1 METFYSP
8 STQTLS
14 LIPRSSSSSTSLSSS
29 SSLCVCSPRI
39 HSIRTEFFGS
49 GTKLRL
55 RRSSRNLNRLRSRT
69 TSRAPV
75 ALLSSLPVVAVAVA
89 VTISAAAFVFSN
101 LIRFRQKSDSHEVP
115 SPPSSENKLDGKNN
129 GEHLHTE
136 TVKST
141 SQVDNGMVDLSFQD
155 LSSTLED
162 TPGAE
167 KVDIPDAHIDDVPPV
182 HQLSLDSDS
191 QQPLPDSHVDDVL
204 PVHQLSPDSD
214 SQQPLPLFASE
225 SEFSAPSE
233 LLCDFVPKASTE
245 LDEPLSLAIENS
257 DSSALSEDAEEITLS
272 LPLASPD
279 LNALE
284 PQFFRDEPELVNW
297 KTNLNITP
305 SATAVEA
312 RDAVSEVSD
321 VVIIKDDDHEVA
333 KHEHNESDTG
343 NIGGSGPSREDLYS
357 FYERTS
363 ASDNITLL
371 PEVSDL
377 STKLYIGNNN
387 GSLTKRSAAT
397 KMLLKEYS
405 LASGVGGYTLNGRKD
420 PWKNR
425 ENPKS
430 DTQDPSKSFHNVSDM
445 QAVQVNGEHT
455 SSSYMTSYNRLL
467 RKGRL
472 HECINLLEDMNSKD
486 ILDMSKIYHAKFF
499 NLCRGQKAVKEAFS
513 FAKLI
518 PDPTL
523 STFNMLMS
531 VCSAAQDSEGAFDVM
546 RLARKA
552 GLKADC
558 KLYTTLI
565 STCAKSGKVD
575 KMFEVFHEMVNNREE
590 PNVHTYGALID
601 GCARAGQVAKAFG
614 AYGILRSKN
623 VKPDRVVF
631 NALITACGQS
641 GAVERAFDVLAEMGA
656 ELHPIDPDHVTIGA
670 LMRACTSAGQ
680 ADRVK
685 EVYKMIARYDIKG
698 TPELYTI
705 AVNSCSQTGD
715 WEFACNV
722 FADMKQKGVIPDEMF
737 FSALIHVAGRAGKLD
752 AAFEVLQDA
761 KTQGLNPGIVS
772 YSSLMGA
779 CSNTQNW
786 ERALELFEQIKAVKL
801 NPTVSTV
808 NALIT
813 ALCDAGQMQ
822 KALDVLSEMKELGLR
837 PNDITYSIL
846 IAASER
852 NDDIETGLSLFY
864 QAKADGVP
872 FSQIMCKCLIKMC
885 FRRFEKAS
893 TIGEPVL
900 SFQSGRPQIDSKWSS
915 LALSIYRDIIG
926 AGLVPSE
933 DMLSH
938 ILGCLQLPRDV
949 SLKQRLLESLKISG
963 ETSRKANLFPLV
975 DGFAEYDLRAFS
987 LFEEAA
993 LLGIVP
999 CASFKESPIVIDTRD
1014 LNAHI
1019 AKVYILTVL
1028 KGLKHRLAAG
1038 AKLPSITILL
1048 SVGTTKI
1055 SSSEGEKTINVS
1067 GRVSQTVGALLRRL
1081 RLPYQGNESHGKIRI
1096 TGLSVKRWFQPK
1108 LNASLGGKQ
1117 SELGLFQ
1124 LGLTQ
1129 GISNQRRS
1137 IRTGSLSLD

>member
-1 METFYSP
+1 MEAFYSP
-8 STQTLS
+8 STQTLA
-14 LIPRSSSSSTSLSSS
+14 LIPRSSSSPSSS
-29 SSLCVCSPRI
+29 SVCLCSSRI
-39 HSIRTEFFGS
+39 QSIRTEFFGRD
-49 GTKLRL
+49 TKLRL
-55 RRSSRNLNRLRSRT
+55 RCSRNLKRLRSQATNRV
-69 TSRAPV
+69 PV
-75 ALLSSLPVVAVAVA
+75 ALFSSLPAVAIAVA

-101 LIRFRQKSDSHEVP
+101 LIRSKQKNNSDEVP
-115 SPPSSENKLDGKNN
+115 GPPSSENKLDGGNT
-129 GEHLHTE
+129 GEYLYVE
-136 TVKST
+136 AIKST
-141 SQVDNGMVDLSFQD
+141 SQIDDDMVKLSFQD
-155 LSSTLED
+155 IEIPDSTLED
-162 TPGAE
+162 TPGVE
-167 KVDIPDAHIDDVPPV
+167 NVEI
-182 HQLSLDSDS
+182 
-191 QQPLPDSHVDDVL
+191 PDSHFDGI
-204 PVHQLSPDSD
+204 LSDN
-214 SQQPLPLFASE
+214 QQSEDIDAQEPLPSFALESE
-225 SEFSAPSE
+225 SSSQSEVLSA
-233 LLCDFVPKASTE
+233 FVPKASPE
-245 LDEPLSLAIENS
+245 LDEPVSLATEKI
-257 DSSALSEDAEEITLS
+257 DARALSEDTEEITLA
-272 LPLASPD
+272 LPEASPD

-284 PQFFRDEPELVNW
+284 PQHFVDEPNLAYWE
-297 KTNLNITP
+297 TNLKITP
-305 SATAVEA
+305 SASAVEA
-312 RDAVSEVSD
+312 KDPISNLSE
-321 VVIIKDDDHEVA
+321 KDDDHEVP
-333 KHEHNESDTG
+333 KHEHYECETSNNGYT
-343 NIGGSGPSREDLYS
+343 GPSREDLYS
-357 FYERTS
+357 FYEHTS
-363 ASDNITLL
+363 TSDNIALL

-377 STKLYIGNNN
+377 STKLSMRNNN
-387 GSLTKRSAAT
+387 LSWTTRTAAT
-397 KMLLKEYS
+397 RMLLKDRS
-405 LASGVGGYTLNGRKD
+405 LASGSGGQGTAASPAGYTLNGRKD
-420 PWKNR
+420 TWKKR
-425 ENPKS
+425 GGPKS
-430 DTQDPSKSFHNVSDM
+430 DTQDPSKKFHKVPDM
-445 QAVQVNGEHT
+445 QTMQVNGNHT

-472 HECINLLEDMNSKD
+472 HECAELLKDMDSKE

-518 PDPTL
+518 PNPTL

-531 VCSAAQDSEGAFDVM
+531 VCSAAQDSEGAFNVM
-546 RLARKA
+546 RLVREA
-552 GLKADC
+552 GLKADY

-575 KMFEVFHEMVNNREE
+575 KMFEVFHEMVNSGEE

-614 AYGILRSKN
+614 AYGILRSK
-623 VKPDRVVF
+623 
-631 NALITACGQS
+631 
-641 GAVERAFDVLAEMGA
+641 
-656 ELHPIDPDHVTIGA
+656 
-670 LMRACTSAGQ
+670 

-685 EVYKMIARYDIKG
+685 GVYKMIDQYDIKG

-705 AVNSCSQTGD
+705 AVSSCSQAGD

-722 FADMKQKGVIPDEMF
+722 YADMKKKDVIPDEMF

-752 AAFEVLQDA
+752 AAFEILQDA
-761 KTQGLNPGIVS
+761 KTQGMNPGIVS

-779 CSNTQNW
+779 CSNTKNW
-786 ERALELFEQIKAVKL
+786 ERALELFEQIKAMNLK
-801 NPTVSTV
+801 PAVSTV

-813 ALCDAGQMQ
+813 ALSDAGQMQ
-822 KALDVLSEMKELGLR
+822 KALDVLSEMKELGLC
-837 PNDITYSIL
+837 PNDVTYSIL

-852 NDDIETGLSLFY
+852 NDDIETGLTLFY

-900 SFQSGRPQIDSKWSS
+900 SFKSGRPQIDSKWSS
-915 LALSIYRDIIG
+915 LALTIYRDIIG

-933 DMLSH
+933 EMLSH
-938 ILGCLQLPRDV
+938 TLGCLQLPQDV
-949 SLKQRLLESLKISG
+949 SLKQRLMESLEISG
-963 ETSRKANLFPLV
+963 ETSRNANFLPLV

-999 CASFKESPIVIDTRD
+999 CASFKDSPIVIDTRS

-1028 KGLKHRLAAG
+1028 RGLKHRLAAG
-1038 AKLPSITILL
+1038 AKLPTINILL
-1048 SVGTTKI
+1048 SVETTKF
-1055 SSSEGEKTINVS
+1055 SSSDGEKIINVS

-1129 GISNQRRS
+1129 GILNQRRS